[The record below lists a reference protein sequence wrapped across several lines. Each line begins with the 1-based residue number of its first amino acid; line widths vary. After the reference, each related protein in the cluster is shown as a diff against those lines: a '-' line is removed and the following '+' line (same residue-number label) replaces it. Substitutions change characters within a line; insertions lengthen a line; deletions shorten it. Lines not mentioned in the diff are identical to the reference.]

1 MLFTGLQPC
10 IIRFVTPAKH
20 HMKANLPH
28 YQFSLVSHR
37 RFDHTL
43 PTRANAVTG
52 GLTSTARLVVVA
64 RCRPCRGGKWFKV
77 ESDQQNHSA

>member
-37 RFDHTL
+37 MFGHTL

-52 GLTSTARLVVVA
+52 GLTSTARLVVDIT
-64 RCRPCRGGKWFKV
+64 GGKRLSLSG
-77 ESDQQNHSA
+77 ENIQPTRANSA